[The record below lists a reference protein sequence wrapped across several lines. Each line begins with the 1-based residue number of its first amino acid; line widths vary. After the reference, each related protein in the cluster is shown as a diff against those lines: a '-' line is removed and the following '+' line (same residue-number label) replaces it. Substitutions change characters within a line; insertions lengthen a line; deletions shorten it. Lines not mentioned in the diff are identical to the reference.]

1 MIQLSHLYTTTG
13 KTIALTIWTFAG
25 QVEVYLYSETQ
36 WRASLGSLHFAL
48 LLHNAD
54 NLFYVPCFGGLSWA
68 TLGRLEIGNK
78 RTSADKRVF
87 QGLESPGKT
96 KKGKHQIN
104 KENGSCQQE
113 SAKQQRC
120 RKTSSTSSPGGRL
133 KHHPREAKEGR
144 KPQADRCALLIRKHS
159 GSPQLCRHFGTLT
172 AQDTWCQTLCSGSRL
187 WLTHWESTEGPGLL
201 PKQTDRS
208 SSHMKKPRAGERE
221 GERLTQADG
230 WKGTWSNHNTQ
241 LGLEFFRKTIAAWDL
256 ALPYHS
262 VQMTQDVKQGF
273 IQLWLL
279 LDQGQSP
286 AIWTG
291 RSWGLCPPDSD
302 SEQAAPFLERLPQ
315 AMPGLEALGLQAVRR
330 CTFLKHRLY

>member
-1 MIQLSHLYTTTG
+1 MSIELVMPSNHLILCCLLLLPSIFPSIRVFPMSRLFASGGQSTGVSASASFLSVNIQDSFPLGLTGLISLLSKGLSRVFSKTSLKASILQRSASIMIQLSHLYMTTG

-36 WRASLGSLHFAL
+36 WRARLGSLHFAL
-48 LLHNAD
+48 FLHNAD

-133 KHHPREAKEGR
+133 KHHPPEAKEGR
-144 KPQADRCALLIRKHS
+144 KPQADRCALLIRKRS

-201 PKQTDRS
+201 PKQTGRS
-208 SSHMKKPRAGERE
+208 SLHMKKARAGERE
-221 GERLTQADG
+221 GERD
-230 WKGTWSNHNTQ
+230 W
-241 LGLEFFRKTIAAWDL
+241 
-256 ALPYHS
+256 P
-262 VQMTQDVKQGF
+262 
-273 IQLWLL
+273 
-279 LDQGQSP
+279 
-286 AIWTG
+286 G
-291 RSWGLCPPDSD
+291 RR
-302 SEQAAPFLERLPQ
+302 LERNLIKP
-315 AMPGLEALGLQAVRR
+315 
-330 CTFLKHRLY
+330 